1 MSLRAAPPSLAKQ
14 RLNGVSVVVAPRND
28 IACVCV
34 CVCVLCVCVPLSY
47 ILNRNPCACVSS
59 RARARACL
67 LIGGDGAPFDAS
79 E

>member
-34 CVCVLCVCVPLSY
+34 CVCFVRVCAVVVYFKP
-47 ILNRNPCACVSS
+47 
-59 RARARACL
+59 
-67 LIGGDGAPFDAS
+67 
-79 E
+79 